1 MTTYNGYKNWN
12 EWNVSLWI
20 NNTEFEYMQAFTL
33 VQKLGI
39 KKAASILREY
49 YKGTRT
55 PDGATYT
62 LSAIRAA
69 LQGMDE

>member
-20 NNTEFEYMQAFTL
+20 NNTEYDYKQAYTL

-39 KKAASILREY
+39 NKTVRVLYDY
-49 YKGTRT
+49 YKGMRT
-55 PDGATYT
+55 PDGARYT
-62 LSAIRAA
+62 LSGIRAA

>member
-20 NNTEFEYMQAFTL
+20 NNTEYDYKQAYTL

-39 KKAASILREY
+39 NKTARVLYDY

-55 PDGATYT
+55 PDGARYT
-62 LSAIRAA
+62 LSGIRAA

>member
-20 NNTEFEYMQAFTL
+20 NNTEYDYKQAYTL

-39 KKAASILREY
+39 NKTVRVLYDY

-55 PDGATYT
+55 PDGARYT
-62 LSAIRAA
+62 LSGIRAA